1 MIKRL
6 LGYFKNTGIS
16 KTTSGDELLGIRKL
30 KLIQIYRIALIAI
43 VLPAIIYYFNFSA
56 LGLSKDTAVWG
67 QFGDYFNGLTGPFL
81 SFLGLIAILL
91 TLHETRKEA
100 DEAKT
105 IADQQMK
112 TLELQRFETTFFNMM
127 SLLHE
132 TIKSF
137 EIDKPQ
143 TDYEFNPAILV
154 SETHKYVLRISGRDV
169 LSENISTY
177 LKVSEHEKILEPFND
192 TINTYIKNILIISK
206 FIHDGISKESDKAI
220 YYSILK
226 SQMTMVDKALIVILI
241 KLFTETNLKAL
252 SILDLEI
259 DEGWELFVGI
269 ITNNLSNYQINLK
282 CPTL

>member
-1 MIKRL
+1 MKRLFGCFKNRAVSKTSPDDRL
-6 LGYFKNTGIS
+6 LG
-16 KTTSGDELLGIRKL
+16 LQKL

-43 VLPAIIYYFNFSA
+43 ALPALIYYFKFGA
-56 LGLSKDTAVWG
+56 LGLSSSTEVWG

-100 DEAKT
+100 DEAKRL
-105 IADQQMK
+105 ADQQMK
-112 TLELQRFETTFFNMM
+112 TLELQRFETTFFNIM

-143 TDYEFNPAILV
+143 TDYEFNPSILT
-154 SETHKYVLRISGRDV
+154 SESHNYVLKISGRDV
-169 LSENISTY
+169 LSENISTF

-192 TINTYIKNILIISK
+192 TINTYIINIIIISK
-206 FIHDGISKESDKAI
+206 FIDDGISKEADKTI

-226 SQMTMVDKALIVILI
+226 SQMTMVDKALIVMLI
-241 KLFTETNLKAL
+241 KLFPETNLKTL
-252 SILDLEI
+252 VITELDL
-259 DEGWELFVGI
+259 DEGWKLFISI
-269 ITNNLSNYQINLK
+269 ITNNTRNYQINLK

>member
-1 MIKRL
+1 MVKQL

-16 KTTSGDELLGIRKL
+16 KTADYNNLLGVQKL
-30 KLIQIYRIALIAI
+30 KLIHIFLIGLIAI
-43 VLPAIIYYFNFSA
+43 AVPALIYYLKFRTS
-56 LGLSKDTAVWG
+56 GLSSDTEVWG

-100 DEAKT
+100 DEAKI

-137 EIDKPQ
+137 EIDRLE
-143 TDYEFNPAILV
+143 TDHEFNYEKMKTENHRYTV
-154 SETHKYVLRISGRDV
+154 RISGRDN
-169 LSENISTY
+169 LTENINSY
-177 LKVSEHEKILEPFND
+177 LKVSEYEKKLEPFND

-206 FIHDGISKESDKAI
+206 FINVGISKESDKAT

-226 SQMTMVDKALIVILI
+226 SQMTMVDKALIVMLI
-241 KLFTETNLKAL
+241 NVFPETNLKAL
-252 SILDLEI
+252 AISDLEI
-259 DEGWELFVGI
+259 DDGWKWFVSS

-282 CPTL
+282 NPTL